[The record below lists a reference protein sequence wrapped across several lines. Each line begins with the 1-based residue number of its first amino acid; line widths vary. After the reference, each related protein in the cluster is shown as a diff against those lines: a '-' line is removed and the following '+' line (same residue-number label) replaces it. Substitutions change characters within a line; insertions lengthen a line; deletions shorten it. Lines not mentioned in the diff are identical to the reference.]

1 MMKESGINENQMAN
15 RNYVTTMMTTVKKQ
29 QKETHGNIEI
39 GKLHATNRRRKEG
52 MMKDLRFHSQWFLID
67 RRNRSCNL
75 TGCQQA
81 IDHARPYQHIK

>member
-39 GKLHATNRRRKEG
+39 GKLHATNRRRKKG
-52 MMKDLRFHSQWFLID
+52 MMKDVRIHCQGFLID
-67 RRNRSCNL
+67 KRNRSCIL
-75 TGCQQA
+75 ALCQ
-81 IDHARPYQHIK
+81 